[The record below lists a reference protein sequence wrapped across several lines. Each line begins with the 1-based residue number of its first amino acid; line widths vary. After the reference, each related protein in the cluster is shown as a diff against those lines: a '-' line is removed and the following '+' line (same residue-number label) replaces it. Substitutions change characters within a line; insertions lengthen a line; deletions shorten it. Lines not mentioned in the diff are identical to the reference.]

1 MRTKPIIIHSFSIKK
16 TQRRTLF
23 SLTLSTLLFITTAV
37 ATRGQQSLVTTTDQ
51 LPSTV
56 APAQSTT
63 SFEEE
68 EFIKPGRPGVANPAE
83 FQKAGVLQLEFGYDA
98 NFRASDFRTE
108 QTLPLALRFAA
119 TSRLLLELNLD
130 TLKSETDE
138 QGTRM
143 TGIGDTRIGFQVV
156 ALKDTAEHPALA
168 FAYYA
173 KLPSASTE
181 KGLGTGR
188 VDHKVVLLLSKKI
201 GETDVDFNGA
211 YLIIG
216 REGESGWVTGGQAA
230 LAVSREFE
238 NNFGFQAELS
248 GQSKDDVLPPGLYA
262 LGALTYKA
270 NRRLIFDAGMRF
282 GLNRDAPRVG
292 VFAGMTVG
300 IADLYRR
307 KH

>member
-1 MRTKPIIIHSFSIKK
+1 MRTKPIIIHSFSINK

-37 ATRGQQSLVTTTDQ
+37 ATRAQQSLVTTTDQ

-143 TGIGDTRIGFQVV
+143 TGSGDTRIGFQVV

-211 YLIIG
+211 YLIVG

>member
-1 MRTKPIIIHSFSIKK
+1 MRTRPVIIHSFSINK

-23 SLTLSTLLFITTAV
+23 SLTLSALLFITTAV
-37 ATRGQQSLVTTTDQ
+37 ATRAQQFMPPVTDY
-51 LPSTV
+51 LPST
-56 APAQSTT
+56 AGQSAT

-83 FQKAGVLQLEFGYDA
+83 FQKPGVLQLEFGYDA
-98 NFRASDFRTE
+98 NFRARDFRTE

-119 TSRLLLELNLD
+119 ASRLLLELNFD

-156 ALKDTAEHPALA
+156 ALKDTAAHPALA

-188 VDHKVVLLLSKKI
+188 VDHKIVLLLSRKI
-201 GETDVDFNGA
+201 GKTDLDFNGA
-211 YLIIG
+211 YLIVG

-238 NNFGFQAELS
+238 NNFGLQAELS
-248 GQSKDDVLPPGLYA
+248 GQSKEDVQPIGLYA